1 MLCIVQ
7 FGCAQCT
14 HYVAVEADDY
24 EAARDFAEE
33 SAIETWESYESN
45 IEQKKYERYSEAWW
59 DTLYNEI
66 HYAVEPFDNSNNFHS
81 DILQDQEFGFFR
93 I

>member
-7 FGCAQCT
+7 FGCTQCT
-14 HYVAVEADDY
+14 NYLAVETDDY
-24 EAARDFAEE
+24 ETAREFAEE
-33 SAIETWESYESN
+33 SAIETWENCDSSVGRNE
-45 IEQKKYERYSEAWW
+45 YERYSEAWW

-66 HYAVEPFDNSNNFHS
+66 HYAVEPFDYSNDFHFN
-81 DILQDQEFGFFR
+81 ILRDQEFGFFR